1 MDGIRPRPLPPAF
14 PWAGS
19 WEESNQ
25 ELGEDLKSVFQYLLA
40 SCHPQLRPTPCN
52 GEVVL
57 ATIQAMPE
65 CSISPAQTSEGNTF
79 LQGSG
84 AKTKSRAWRSAPATL
99 GCQRSTMKTTR
110 GPSSGEP
117 RAHGDEDSR
126 AADIK
131 YLYAGAR
138 TKYS

>member
-1 MDGIRPRPLPPAF
+1 MHPCPGP
-14 PWAGS
+14 GS
-19 WEESNQ
+19 WEESSQ
-25 ELGEDLKSVFQYLLA
+25 ELGFKICISMFP
-40 SCHPQLRPTPCN
+40 SQLPPSAPPTPCN

-57 ATIQAMPE
+57 ATTQAIPE
-65 CSISPAQTSEGNTF
+65 CSISPTQMSEGNTF

-117 RAHGDEDSR
+117 RVHGNGDRR

-131 YLYAGAR
+131 HLYARAL
-138 TKYS
+138 TKYSKKQICK